1 MSRKTNIPENIR
13 VILLFIIIIVLSLC
27 MIKSITD
34 MSGYIKELKQ
44 REQSYLITEEK
55 YIFLRNIEYVKNV
68 GVVIM
73 LIDFVINWFVIIL

>member
-1 MSRKTNIPENIR
+1 
-13 VILLFIIIIVLSLC
+13 
-27 MIKSITD
+27 

-44 REQSYLITEEK
+44 RKQAYLITEEK

-68 GVVIM
+68 GIVIM